1 MCNALDFD
9 ESYHVCDLV
18 YQLGALY
25 DKKQKTLNREQ
36 RMAIE
41 AEQKR
46 ISARLIIA
54 GNEIEVRR
62 GYGRMWQ
69 MASLMSHEWQKTD

>member
-18 YQLGALY
+18 NQLGVLY
-25 DKKQKTLNREQ
+25 NKKREMLNMEQ

-46 ISARLIIA
+46 ISARLMTV
-54 GNEIEVRR
+54 GNEIEAGR
-62 GYGRMWQ
+62 GYGLRRKCDSILQ
-69 MASLMSHEWQKTD
+69 IAD